1 MASIWRVQK
10 SKALQKPFI
19 IWDGKGK
26 VKFSGDTWEFSEYI
40 ITTTMIVMCSLKQG

>member
-1 MASIWRVQK
+1 MASISCVHK

-26 VKFSGDTWEFSEYI
+26 AKLGGDTWESGEYI